1 MTAGRLALLIR
12 DLFPE
17 HLTAEAVEEALAG
30 CTGTEGLTEEEKEA
44 FALFIKNGLA
54 VDDSCKNAGQVL
66 TRKQALLI
74 ADRLSDHQVRYA
86 ASHPGFLTGETGAQL
101 PEQAAAATTEATAAA
116 TTAAASTAATEAT
129 AAATT
134 AAGSTAA
141 TEATAAATTAA
152 GSTAAT
158 EATAAATTAAGST
171 ATTAEDAG
179 GPPAYEELQYGQ
191 MDALAGFNKKWME
204 HLINQITAAAENG
217 A

>member
-1 MTAGRLALLIR
+1 MRKNSTKAMAVIGSAVLAMGM
-12 DLFPE
+12 
-17 HLTAEAVEEALAG
+17 LAG
-30 CTGTEGLTEEEKEA
+30 CGSSAEE
-44 FALFIKNGLA
+44 
-54 VDDSCKNAGQVL
+54 
-66 TRKQALLI
+66 
-74 ADRLSDHQVRYA
+74 
-86 ASHPGFLTGETGAQL
+86 
-101 PEQAAAATTEATAAA
+101 
-116 TTAAASTAATEAT
+116 TTA
-129 AAATT
+129 
-134 AAGSTAA
+134 AA

>member
-1 MTAGRLALLIR
+1 MGTQPGVHRLTTWARDIRTQPGALRGSRI
-12 DLFPE
+12 
-17 HLTAEAVEEALAG
+17 G
-30 CTGTEGLTEEEKEA
+30 SGG
-44 FALFIKNGLA
+44 
-54 VDDSCKNAGQVL
+54 
-66 TRKQALLI
+66 
-74 ADRLSDHQVRYA
+74 
-86 ASHPGFLTGETGAQL
+86 L

-116 TTAAASTAATEAT
+116 TTAAA
-129 AAATT
+129 
-134 AAGSTAA
+134 
-141 TEATAAATTAA
+141 
-152 GSTAAT
+152 STAAT